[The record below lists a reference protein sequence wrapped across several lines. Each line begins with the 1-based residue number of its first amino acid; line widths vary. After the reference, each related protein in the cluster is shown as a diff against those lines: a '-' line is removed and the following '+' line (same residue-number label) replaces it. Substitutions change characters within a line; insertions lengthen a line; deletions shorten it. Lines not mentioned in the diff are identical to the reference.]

1 MSERDWIHK
10 YIRPLVRAGGAD
22 DLRDDVAMLRTSG
35 VMLATLD
42 TLVEGVHFLASDPL
56 DTVGQKLIC
65 VNVSDIYAKGALP
78 REALLSVAWPKGR
91 AEAEFAALMAG
102 VAKDLE
108 AFEIELIGGDFVST
122 DGPLVLSLS
131 LTGLSR
137 GAGPV
142 RRAGDIA
149 PGDRVWVSGQ
159 IGHGAIGLEAALSDG
174 DISRIQNYRVPRL
187 PAAEAAR
194 LVAAF
199 GKAAMDVSDGFL
211 QDVETLV
218 SVNGRGV
225 KIDLGQIALAEPSH
239 DLQRVMMQVTGG
251 DDYQILV
258 VTAPETALPP
268 EHFSQIGEIVSAPG
282 LHLTWKG
289 AAVNLPET
297 LGFEHR

>member
-1 MSERDWIHK
+1 MSEREWIHK

-35 VMLATLD
+35 VMIATLD

-56 DTVGQKLIC
+56 DTVGQKLIR
-65 VNVSDIYAKGALP
+65 VNVSDIYAKAALP

-102 VAKDLE
+102 VAKDLK
-108 AFEIELIGGDFVST
+108 AFEFELIGGDFVST
-122 DGPLVLSLS
+122 DGPLVLSLA
-131 LTGLSR
+131 LTGLSI

-142 RRAGDIA
+142 RRTGGIA
-149 PGDRVWVSGQ
+149 PGDKVWVSGQ
-159 IGHGAIGLEAALSDG
+159 IGHGAIGLEAALNG
-174 DISRIQNYRVPRL
+174 GPASRIQNYRVPRL
-187 PAAEAAR
+187 PEAKAAQ
-194 LVAAF
+194 LVATF
-199 GKAAMDVSDGFL
+199 GKAAMDVSDGLL

-218 SVNGRGV
+218 SVNGRGAG
-225 KIDLGQIALAEPSH
+225 IDLNRIELAEPSH
-239 DLQRVMMQVTGG
+239 DLARVMMQVTGG

-258 VTAPETALPP
+258 VSAPDTALPP

-282 LHLTWKG
+282 LLLTFDG
-289 AAVNLPET
+289 VLVNLPET